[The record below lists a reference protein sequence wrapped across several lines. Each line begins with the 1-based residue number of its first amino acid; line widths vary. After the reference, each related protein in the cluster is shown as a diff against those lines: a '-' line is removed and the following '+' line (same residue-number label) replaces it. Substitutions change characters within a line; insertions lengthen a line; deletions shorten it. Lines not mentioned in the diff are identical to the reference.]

1 MICRRC
7 GREIP
12 RYLLG
17 RESFECPECGY
28 RYYKRPTQQR
38 RPAPQGRPVQQRSE
52 QVQRPAPASTTEM
65 PLRLP
70 RMIIGI
76 LSVIMFIIVM
86 FQSCATNVVNTL
98 GSNTADTSAGGGTLL
113 AFALL
118 IAGITGALGRDSLKA
133 TLTAAIIYLV
143 GALIGFISLGTF
155 GDLVVW
161 SIIALIFGALNV
173 FCWWKGKN
181 AR

>member
-1 MICRRC
+1 
-7 GREIP
+7 
-12 RYLLG
+12 
-17 RESFECPECGY
+17 
-28 RYYKRPTQQR
+28 
-38 RPAPQGRPVQQRSE
+38 
-52 QVQRPAPASTTEM
+52 
-65 PLRLP
+65 
-70 RMIIGI
+70 MIIGI